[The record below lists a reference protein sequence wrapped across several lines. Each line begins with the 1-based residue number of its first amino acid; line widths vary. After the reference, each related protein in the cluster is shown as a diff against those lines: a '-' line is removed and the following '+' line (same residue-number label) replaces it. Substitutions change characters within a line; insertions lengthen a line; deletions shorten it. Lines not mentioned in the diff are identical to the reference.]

1 MKKHN
6 ISKLVLCIVTVLML
20 ISFFLPDNDV
30 CTLIKTALW
39 IAEFVLIIIALRD
52 KSSVLKIVLLT
63 VLALMLMSWIL
74 PAAYYSEQYID
85 QGRVQ
90 MGFFDLFNYPVT
102 ALSYFGYIAFFVLAI
117 GGFYGI
123 LNKIPAYR
131 TFLDNFVGR
140 VQGREVRFF
149 VVIMLLIAALVSLG
163 GMQIPL
169 LVFFPMLVSII
180 LLLGYDKIVAA
191 MILVGSTAVGLIGST
206 YAYGNTNIIMTVLSL
221 DITSEVIAKLVI
233 LLLGLVL
240 LVLNLL
246 LYIKKTNTVTE
257 VIKEDNKKSS
267 GKEVKAE
274 VKEVKVKKTKKTAA
288 KSTKDNKAKTAKTT
302 KTTKA
307 KASKS
312 TAKKGTKS
320 SSKKNIK
327 AALKDE
333 EVIVVKESVN
343 SSSDMNKY
351 ADSSV
356 NGDFDISR
364 YVLEPDYTYHTT
376 WPLVTAFALLFVLVI
391 LAFIPWSNG
400 FGVNL
405 FSDVTS
411 NVLSFEI
418 FGFAIFS
425 KIFGTINAFGF
436 WTVIDLLLPMALL
449 ILFLAIVYR
458 VKFNDILNGFIGGI
472 KRALPLGLIIILIYS
487 CLVIVTYHPFQ
498 LVIYKALLSGI
509 DKFNVFGA
517 LLSSLTALLAGIF
530 NVDPSYAFQS
540 VLLYLT
546 SVVTDSA
553 SYSTIGIIF
562 QAMYG
567 FGVIFAP
574 TSFILMI
581 VLAYLD
587 IPYTSWIKAIWKFL
601 LELLAVLLIAFIIV
615 LLV

>member
-140 VQGREVRFF
+140 VQGHEVRFF

-169 LVFFPMLVSII
+169 LVFFPMLVSVI

-191 MILVGSTAVGLIGST
+191 MVLVGSTAVGLIGST

-221 DITSEVIAKLVI
+221 DITSEVIAKLII
-233 LLLGLVL
+233 LLLGLAL
-240 LVLNLL
+240 LVLNVL
-246 LYIKKTNTVTE
+246 LYIKKTNTVTK
-257 VIKEDNKKSS
+257 VIKKDSKKSS
-267 GKEVKAE
+267 VKEVKAE
-274 VKEVKVKKTKKTAA
+274 VKEVEVKKTKKTAT
-288 KSTKDNKAKTAKTT
+288 KSTKDSKAKTT
-302 KTTKA
+302 KANASKSN
-307 KASKS
+307 ASKS
-312 TAKKGTKS
+312 TGKKNTKS

-333 EVIVVKESVN
+333 EVIVVKESVD
-343 SSSDMNKY
+343 SSSDMSKY
-351 ADSSV
+351 VQESDNS
-356 NGDFDISR
+356 
-364 YVLEPDYTYHTT
+364 YHTT
-376 WPLVTAFALLFVLVI
+376 WPLVTAFVLLFILVI
-391 LAFIPWSNG
+391 FAFIPWSNG
-400 FGVNL
+400 FGFNL

-418 FGFAIFS
+418 GGFAIFS
-425 KIFGTINAFGF
+425 KLFGTINAFGF
-436 WTVIDLLLPMALL
+436 WTIIDLLLPMTLL
-449 ILFLAIVYR
+449 ILFLAIVYK
-458 VKFNDILNGFIGGI
+458 VKFNDILKGFMDGI
-472 KRALPLGLIIILIYS
+472 KRALPLGLITILIYS

-553 SYSTIGIIF
+553 SYSTIGVIF

-581 VLAYLD
+581 VLEYLD

>member
-140 VQGREVRFF
+140 VQGHEVRFF

-169 LVFFPMLVSII
+169 LVFFPMLVSVI

-191 MILVGSTAVGLIGST
+191 MVLVGSTAVGLIGST

-221 DITSEVIAKLVI
+221 DITSEVIAKLII
-233 LLLGLVL
+233 LLLGLAL
-240 LVLNLL
+240 LVLNVL
-246 LYIKKTNTVTE
+246 LYIKKTNTVTK
-257 VIKEDNKKSS
+257 VIKKDSKKSS
-267 GKEVKAE
+267 VKEVKAE
-274 VKEVKVKKTKKTAA
+274 VKEVEVKKTKKTAT
-288 KSTKDNKAKTAKTT
+288 KSTKDSKAKTT
-302 KTTKA
+302 KA
-307 KASKS
+307 NASKS
-312 TAKKGTKS
+312 TGKKNTKS

-333 EVIVVKESVN
+333 EVIVVKEYVD
-343 SSSDMNKY
+343 SSSDMSKY
-351 ADSSV
+351 VQESDNS
-356 NGDFDISR
+356 
-364 YVLEPDYTYHTT
+364 YHTT
-376 WPLVTAFALLFVLVI
+376 WPLVTAFVLLFVLVI

-418 FGFAIFS
+418 GGFAIFS
-425 KIFGTINAFGF
+425 KLFGTINAFGF
-436 WTVIDLLLPMALL
+436 WTIIDLLLPMALL
-449 ILFLAIVYR
+449 ILFLAIVYK
-458 VKFNDILNGFIGGI
+458 VKFNDILKGFMDGI

-553 SYSTIGIIF
+553 SYSTIGVIF

-581 VLAYLD
+581 VLEYLD

>member
-90 MGFFDLFNYPVT
+90 MGLFDLFNYPVT

-191 MILVGSTAVGLIGST
+191 MVLVGSTAVGLIGST

-233 LLLGLVL
+233 LLLGLAL

-246 LYIKKTNTVTE
+246 LYIKKTNTVTK
-257 VIKEDNKKSS
+257 VIKKDNKKSS
-267 GKEVKAE
+267 VKEVKAE
-274 VKEVKVKKTKKTAA
+274 VKEVEVKKTKKTAT
-288 KSTKDNKAKTAKTT
+288 KSTKDNKAKTT

-307 KASKS
+307 NASKS
-312 TAKKGTKS
+312 TGKKNTKS

-343 SSSDMNKY
+343 SSSDMSKY
-351 ADSSV
+351 ADSSAEYG
-356 NGDFDISR
+356 NGAFDISK
-364 YVLEPDYTYHTT
+364 YVLESDDTYHTT
-376 WPLVTAFALLFVLVI
+376 WPLVTAFTLLFVLVI

-411 NVLSFEI
+411 NVLSFKI
-418 FGFAIFS
+418 GGFAIFS
-425 KIFGTINAFGF
+425 KLFGTINAFGF
-436 WTVIDLLLPMALL
+436 WTIIDLLLPMTLL
-449 ILFLAIVYR
+449 ILFLAIVYK
-458 VKFNDILNGFIGGI
+458 VKFNDILKGFMDGI

-581 VLAYLD
+581 VLEYLD

>member
-20 ISFFLPDNDV
+20 ISFFLPDNDI

-74 PAAYYSEQYID
+74 PAAYYSEQYTD

-149 VVIMLLIAALVSLG
+149 AFIMLLIAALVSLG

-169 LVFFPMLVSII
+169 LVFFPMLVSVI

-233 LLLGLVL
+233 LLLGLAL

-246 LYIKKTNTVTE
+246 LYIKKTNTVTK
-257 VIKEDNKKSS
+257 VIKKDNKKSS
-267 GKEVKAE
+267 VKEVKAE
-274 VKEVKVKKTKKTAA
+274 VKEVEVKKTKKTAT
-288 KSTKDNKAKTAKTT
+288 KSTKDSKAKTT
-302 KTTKA
+302 KANASKSN
-307 KASKS
+307 ASKS
-312 TAKKGTKS
+312 TGKKNTKS

-333 EVIVVKESVN
+333 EVIVVKESVD
-343 SSSDMNKY
+343 SSSDMSKY
-351 ADSSV
+351 VQESDNS
-356 NGDFDISR
+356 
-364 YVLEPDYTYHTT
+364 YHTT
-376 WPLVTAFALLFVLVI
+376 WPLVTAFVLLFILVI
-391 LAFIPWSNG
+391 FAFIPWSNG
-400 FGVNL
+400 FGFNL

-418 FGFAIFS
+418 GGFAIFS
-425 KIFGTINAFGF
+425 KLFGTINAFGF
-436 WTVIDLLLPMALL
+436 WTIIDLLLPMTLL
-449 ILFLAIVYR
+449 ILFLAIVYK
-458 VKFNDILNGFIGGI
+458 VKFNDILKGFMDGI
-472 KRALPLGLIIILIYS
+472 KRALPLGLITILIYS

-553 SYSTIGIIF
+553 SYSTIGVIF

-581 VLAYLD
+581 VLEYLD

>member
-6 ISKLVLCIVTVLML
+6 ISKLVLGIVTVLML

-30 CTLIKTALW
+30 CTLIKVALW

-52 KSSVLKIVLLT
+52 KSVLKIVLLT
-63 VLALMLMSWIL
+63 VLALMLMTWIL

-90 MGFFDLFNYPVT
+90 MGLFDLVNYPVT

-140 VQGREVRFF
+140 VQGHEVRFF

-169 LVFFPMLVSII
+169 LVFFPMLVSVI

-191 MILVGSTAVGLIGST
+191 MVLVGSTAVGLIGST

-221 DITSEVIAKLVI
+221 DITSEVIAKLII
-233 LLLGLVL
+233 LLLGLAL
-240 LVLNLL
+240 LVLNVL
-246 LYIKKTNTVTE
+246 LYIKKTNTVTK
-257 VIKEDNKKSS
+257 VIKKDSKKSS
-267 GKEVKAE
+267 VKEVKAE
-274 VKEVKVKKTKKTAA
+274 VKEVEVKRTKKTAT
-288 KSTKDNKAKTAKTT
+288 KSTKNSKAKTT
-302 KTTKA
+302 KA
-307 KASKS
+307 NASKS
-312 TAKKGTKS
+312 TGKKNTKS

-333 EVIVVKESVN
+333 EVIVVKESVD
-343 SSSDMNKY
+343 SSSDMSKY
-351 ADSSV
+351 VQESDNS
-356 NGDFDISR
+356 
-364 YVLEPDYTYHTT
+364 YHTT
-376 WPLVTAFALLFVLVI
+376 WPLVTAFILLFILVI

-400 FGVNL
+400 FGVTW
-405 FSDVTS
+405 FSDATT

-418 FGFAIFS
+418 GGFAIFS
-425 KIFGTINAFGF
+425 KLFGTINAFGF
-436 WTVIDLLLPMALL
+436 WTIIDLLLPMALL
-449 ILFLAIVYR
+449 ILFLAIIYK
-458 VKFNDILNGFIGGI
+458 VKFNDILKGFMDGV

-517 LLSSLTALLAGIF
+517 LLSSLAALLAGIF

-546 SVVTDSA
+546 SIVTDSA

-581 VLAYLD
+581 VLEYLD

-601 LELLAVLLIAFIIV
+601 LELLAVLLIAIIIV

>member
-140 VQGREVRFF
+140 VQGHEVRFF
-149 VVIMLLIAALVSLG
+149 VVIMLLITALVSLG

-169 LVFFPMLVSII
+169 LVFFPMLVSVI

-191 MILVGSTAVGLIGST
+191 MVLVGSTAVGLIGST

-221 DITSEVIAKLVI
+221 DITSEVIAKLII
-233 LLLGLVL
+233 LLLGLAL
-240 LVLNLL
+240 LVLNVL
-246 LYIKKTNTVTE
+246 LYIKKTNTVTK
-257 VIKEDNKKSS
+257 VIKKDSKKSS
-267 GKEVKAE
+267 VKEVKAE
-274 VKEVKVKKTKKTAA
+274 VKEVEVKKTKKTAT
-288 KSTKDNKAKTAKTT
+288 KSTKNSKAKTT
-302 KTTKA
+302 KA
-307 KASKS
+307 NASKS
-312 TAKKGTKS
+312 TGKKNTKS

-333 EVIVVKESVN
+333 EVIVVKESVD
-343 SSSDMNKY
+343 SSSDMSKY
-351 ADSSV
+351 VQESDNS
-356 NGDFDISR
+356 
-364 YVLEPDYTYHTT
+364 YHTT
-376 WPLVTAFALLFVLVI
+376 WPLVTAFVLLFVLVI

-418 FGFAIFS
+418 GGFAIFS
-425 KIFGTINAFGF
+425 KLFGTINAFGF
-436 WTVIDLLLPMALL
+436 WTIIDLLLPMALL
-449 ILFLAIVYR
+449 ILFLAIVYK
-458 VKFNDILNGFIGGI
+458 VKFNDILKGFMDGI

-581 VLAYLD
+581 ALEYLD

>member
-1 MKKHN
+1 
-6 ISKLVLCIVTVLML
+6 
-20 ISFFLPDNDV
+20 
-30 CTLIKTALW
+30 
-39 IAEFVLIIIALRD
+39 
-52 KSSVLKIVLLT
+52 
-63 VLALMLMSWIL
+63 
-74 PAAYYSEQYID
+74 
-85 QGRVQ
+85 
-90 MGFFDLFNYPVT
+90 
-102 ALSYFGYIAFFVLAI
+102 
-117 GGFYGI
+117 
-123 LNKIPAYR
+123 
-131 TFLDNFVGR
+131 
-140 VQGREVRFF
+140 
-149 VVIMLLIAALVSLG
+149 
-163 GMQIPL
+163 
-169 LVFFPMLVSII
+169 
-180 LLLGYDKIVAA
+180 

-233 LLLGLVL
+233 LLLGLAL

-246 LYIKKTNTVTE
+246 LYIKKTNTVTK
-257 VIKEDNKKSS
+257 VIKKDNKKSS
-267 GKEVKAE
+267 VKEVKAE
-274 VKEVKVKKTKKTAA
+274 VKEVEVKKTKKTAT
-288 KSTKDNKAKTAKTT
+288 KSTKDNKAKTT

-307 KASKS
+307 NASKS
-312 TAKKGTKS
+312 TGKKNTKS

-343 SSSDMNKY
+343 SSSDMSKY

-356 NGDFDISR
+356 NGDFDISK
-364 YVLEPDYTYHTT
+364 YVLEPDDTYHTT

-418 FGFAIFS
+418 GGFAIFS

-449 ILFLAIVYR
+449 ILFLAIVYK
-458 VKFNDILNGFIGGI
+458 VKFNDILKGFMDGI

-581 VLAYLD
+581 VLEYLD

>member
-6 ISKLVLCIVTVLML
+6 ISKLVLGIVTVLML

-30 CTLIKTALW
+30 CTLIKVALW

-52 KSSVLKIVLLT
+52 KSVLKIVLLT
-63 VLALMLMSWIL
+63 VLALMLMTWIL
-74 PAAYYSEQYID
+74 PAAYYSDQYID

-90 MGFFDLFNYPVT
+90 MGLFDLVNYPVT

-140 VQGREVRFF
+140 AQGHEVRFF

-169 LVFFPMLVSII
+169 LVFFPMLVSVI

-191 MILVGSTAVGLIGST
+191 MVLVGSTAVGLIGST

-221 DITSEVIAKLVI
+221 DITSEVIAKLII
-233 LLLGLVL
+233 LLLGLAL
-240 LVLNLL
+240 LVLNVL
-246 LYIKKTNTVTE
+246 LYIKKTNTVTK
-257 VIKEDNKKSS
+257 VIKKDSKKSS
-267 GKEVKAE
+267 VKEVKAE
-274 VKEVKVKKTKKTAA
+274 VKEVEVKKTKTTAT
-288 KSTKDNKAKTAKTT
+288 KSTKNSK
-302 KTTKA
+302 TKA
-307 KASKS
+307 NASKS
-312 TAKKGTKS
+312 TGKKNTKS

-333 EVIVVKESVN
+333 EVIVVKESVD
-343 SSSDMNKY
+343 SSSDMSKY
-351 ADSSV
+351 VQESDNS
-356 NGDFDISR
+356 
-364 YVLEPDYTYHTT
+364 YHTT
-376 WPLVTAFALLFVLVI
+376 WPLVTAFILLFILVI

-400 FGVNL
+400 FGVTW
-405 FSDVTS
+405 FSDATT

-418 FGFAIFS
+418 GGFAIFS
-425 KIFGTINAFGF
+425 KLFGTINAFGF
-436 WTVIDLLLPMALL
+436 WTIIDLLLPMALL
-449 ILFLAIVYR
+449 ILFLAIIYK
-458 VKFNDILNGFIGGI
+458 VKFNDILKGFMDGI

-517 LLSSLTALLAGIF
+517 LLSSLAALLAGIF

-546 SVVTDSA
+546 SIVTDSA

-581 VLAYLD
+581 VLEYLD

-601 LELLAVLLIAFIIV
+601 LELLAVLLIAIIIV

>member
-140 VQGREVRFF
+140 VQGHEVRFF
-149 VVIMLLIAALVSLG
+149 AFIMLLIATLVSLG

-191 MILVGSTAVGLIGST
+191 MVLVGSTAVGLIGST

-221 DITSEVIAKLVI
+221 DITSEVIAKLII
-233 LLLGLVL
+233 LLLGLAL
-240 LVLNLL
+240 LVLNVL
-246 LYIKKTNTVTE
+246 LYIKKTNTVTK
-257 VIKEDNKKSS
+257 VIKKDSKKSS
-267 GKEVKAE
+267 VKEVKAE
-274 VKEVKVKKTKKTAA
+274 VKEVEVKKTKKTAT
-288 KSTKDNKAKTAKTT
+288 KSTKDSKAKTT
-302 KTTKA
+302 KA
-307 KASKS
+307 NASKS
-312 TAKKGTKS
+312 TGKKNTKS

-333 EVIVVKESVN
+333 EVIVVKESVD
-343 SSSDMNKY
+343 SSSDMSKY
-351 ADSSV
+351 VQESDNS
-356 NGDFDISR
+356 
-364 YVLEPDYTYHTT
+364 YHTT
-376 WPLVTAFALLFVLVI
+376 WPLVTAFVLLFILVI
-391 LAFIPWSNG
+391 FAFIPWSNG
-400 FGVNL
+400 FGFNL

-418 FGFAIFS
+418 GGFAIFS
-425 KIFGTINAFGF
+425 KLFGTINAFGF
-436 WTVIDLLLPMALL
+436 WTIIDLLLPMTLL
-449 ILFLAIVYR
+449 ILFLAIVYK
-458 VKFNDILNGFIGGI
+458 VKFNDILKGFMDGI
-472 KRALPLGLIIILIYS
+472 KRALPLGLITILIYS

-553 SYSTIGIIF
+553 SYSTIGVIF

-581 VLAYLD
+581 VLEYLD

>member
-6 ISKLVLCIVTVLML
+6 ISKLVLGIVTVLML

-30 CTLIKTALW
+30 CTLIKVALW

-52 KSSVLKIVLLT
+52 KSVLKIVLLT
-63 VLALMLMSWIL
+63 VLALMLMTWIL
-74 PAAYYSEQYID
+74 PAAYYSDQYID

-90 MGFFDLFNYPVT
+90 MGLFDLVNYPVT

-140 VQGREVRFF
+140 VQGHEVRFF

-169 LVFFPMLVSII
+169 LVFFPMLVSVI

-191 MILVGSTAVGLIGST
+191 MVLVGSTAVGLIGST

-221 DITSEVIAKLVI
+221 DITSEVIAKLII
-233 LLLGLVL
+233 LLLGLAL
-240 LVLNLL
+240 LVLNVL
-246 LYIKKTNTVTE
+246 LYIKKTNTVTK
-257 VIKEDNKKSS
+257 VIKKDSKKSS
-267 GKEVKAE
+267 VKEVKAE
-274 VKEVKVKKTKKTAA
+274 VKEVEVKKTKTTAT
-288 KSTKDNKAKTAKTT
+288 KSTKNSK
-302 KTTKA
+302 TKA
-307 KASKS
+307 NASKS
-312 TAKKGTKS
+312 TGKKNTKS

-333 EVIVVKESVN
+333 EVIVVKESVD
-343 SSSDMNKY
+343 SSSDMSKY
-351 ADSSV
+351 VQESDNS
-356 NGDFDISR
+356 
-364 YVLEPDYTYHTT
+364 YHTT
-376 WPLVTAFALLFVLVI
+376 WPLVTAFILLFILVI

-400 FGVNL
+400 FGVTL
-405 FSDVTS
+405 FSDVTT

-418 FGFAIFS
+418 GGFAIFS
-425 KIFGTINAFGF
+425 KLFGTINAFGF
-436 WTVIDLLLPMALL
+436 WTIIDLLLPMALL
-449 ILFLAIVYR
+449 ILFLAIIYK
-458 VKFNDILNGFIGGI
+458 VKFNDILKGFMDGI

-517 LLSSLTALLAGIF
+517 LLSSLAALLAGIF

-546 SVVTDSA
+546 SIVTDSA

-581 VLAYLD
+581 VLEYLD

-601 LELLAVLLIAFIIV
+601 LELLAVLLIAIIIV

>member
-6 ISKLVLCIVTVLML
+6 ISKLVLGIVTVLML

-30 CTLIKTALW
+30 CTLIKVALW

-52 KSSVLKIVLLT
+52 KSVLKIVLLT
-63 VLALMLMSWIL
+63 ALALMLMTWIL
-74 PAAYYSEQYID
+74 PAAYYSDQYID

-90 MGFFDLFNYPVT
+90 MGLFDLVNYPVT

-140 VQGREVRFF
+140 AQGHEVRFF

-169 LVFFPMLVSII
+169 LVFFPMLVSVI

-191 MILVGSTAVGLIGST
+191 MVLVGSTAVGLIGST

-221 DITSEVIAKLVI
+221 DITSEVIAKLII
-233 LLLGLVL
+233 LLLGLAL
-240 LVLNLL
+240 LVLNVL
-246 LYIKKTNTVTE
+246 LYIKKTNTVTK
-257 VIKEDNKKSS
+257 VIKKDSKKSS
-267 GKEVKAE
+267 VKEVKAE
-274 VKEVKVKKTKKTAA
+274 VKEVEVKKTKTTAT
-288 KSTKDNKAKTAKTT
+288 KSTKNSK
-302 KTTKA
+302 TKA
-307 KASKS
+307 NASKS
-312 TAKKGTKS
+312 TGKKNTKS

-333 EVIVVKESVN
+333 EVIVVKESVD
-343 SSSDMNKY
+343 SSSDMSKY
-351 ADSSV
+351 VQESDNS
-356 NGDFDISR
+356 
-364 YVLEPDYTYHTT
+364 YHTT
-376 WPLVTAFALLFVLVI
+376 WPLVTAFILLFILVI

-400 FGVNL
+400 FGVTW
-405 FSDVTS
+405 FSDATT

-418 FGFAIFS
+418 GGFAIFS
-425 KIFGTINAFGF
+425 KLFGTINAFGF
-436 WTVIDLLLPMALL
+436 WTIIDLLLPMALL
-449 ILFLAIVYR
+449 ILFLAIIYK
-458 VKFNDILNGFIGGI
+458 VKFNDILKGFMDGI

-517 LLSSLTALLAGIF
+517 LLSSLAALLAGIF

-546 SVVTDSA
+546 SIVTDSA

-581 VLAYLD
+581 VLEYLD

-601 LELLAVLLIAFIIV
+601 LELLAVLLIAIIIV

>member
-169 LVFFPMLVSII
+169 LVFFPMLVSVI

-191 MILVGSTAVGLIGST
+191 MVLVGSTAVGLIGST

-221 DITSEVIAKLVI
+221 DITSEVIAKLII
-233 LLLGLVL
+233 LLLGLAL
-240 LVLNLL
+240 LVLNVL
-246 LYIKKTNTVTE
+246 LYIKKTNTVTK
-257 VIKEDNKKSS
+257 VIKKDSKKSS
-267 GKEVKAE
+267 VKEVKAE
-274 VKEVKVKKTKKTAA
+274 VKEVEVKKTKKTAT
-288 KSTKDNKAKTAKTT
+288 KSTKDSKAKTT
-302 KTTKA
+302 KA
-307 KASKS
+307 NASKS
-312 TAKKGTKS
+312 TGKKNTKS

-333 EVIVVKESVN
+333 EVIVVKESVD
-343 SSSDMNKY
+343 SSSDMSKY
-351 ADSSV
+351 VQESDNS
-356 NGDFDISR
+356 
-364 YVLEPDYTYHTT
+364 YHTT
-376 WPLVTAFALLFVLVI
+376 WPLVTAFVLLFILVVF
-391 LAFIPWSNG
+391 AFIPWSNG
-400 FGVNL
+400 FGFNF

-418 FGFAIFS
+418 GGFAIFS
-425 KIFGTINAFGF
+425 KLFGTINAFGF
-436 WTVIDLLLPMALL
+436 WTIIDLLLPMTLL
-449 ILFLAIVYR
+449 ILFLAIVYK
-458 VKFNDILNGFIGGI
+458 VKFNDILKGFIDGI

-553 SYSTIGIIF
+553 SYSTIGVIF

-581 VLAYLD
+581 VLEYLD

-601 LELLAVLLIAFIIV
+601 LELLAVLLITFIIV

>member
-74 PAAYYSEQYID
+74 PAAYYSEQYTD

-140 VQGREVRFF
+140 VQGHEVRFF
-149 VVIMLLIAALVSLG
+149 AFIMLLIAALVSLG

-169 LVFFPMLVSII
+169 LVFFPMLVSVI

-191 MILVGSTAVGLIGST
+191 MVLVGSTAVGLIGST

-221 DITSEVIAKLVI
+221 DITSEVIAKLII
-233 LLLGLVL
+233 LLLGLAL
-240 LVLNLL
+240 LVLNVL
-246 LYIKKTNTVTE
+246 LYIKKTNTVTK
-257 VIKEDNKKSS
+257 VIKKDSKKSS
-267 GKEVKAE
+267 VKEVKAE
-274 VKEVKVKKTKKTAA
+274 VKEVEVKKTKKTAT
-288 KSTKDNKAKTAKTT
+288 KSTKDSKAKTT
-302 KTTKA
+302 KANASKSN
-307 KASKS
+307 ASKS
-312 TAKKGTKS
+312 TGKKNTKS

-333 EVIVVKESVN
+333 EVIVVKESVD
-343 SSSDMNKY
+343 SSSDMSKY
-351 ADSSV
+351 VQESDNS
-356 NGDFDISR
+356 
-364 YVLEPDYTYHTT
+364 YHTT
-376 WPLVTAFALLFVLVI
+376 WPLVTAFVLLFILVI
-391 LAFIPWSNG
+391 FAFIPWSNG
-400 FGVNL
+400 FGFNL

-418 FGFAIFS
+418 GGFAIFS
-425 KIFGTINAFGF
+425 KLFGTINAFGF
-436 WTVIDLLLPMALL
+436 WTIIDLLLPMTLL
-449 ILFLAIVYR
+449 ILFLAIVYK
-458 VKFNDILNGFIGGI
+458 VKFNDILKGFMDGI
-472 KRALPLGLIIILIYS
+472 KRALPLGLITILIYS

-553 SYSTIGIIF
+553 SYSTIGVIF

-581 VLAYLD
+581 VLEYLD

>member
-140 VQGREVRFF
+140 VQGHEVRFF
-149 VVIMLLIAALVSLG
+149 AFIMLLIAALVSLG

-169 LVFFPMLVSII
+169 LVFFPMLVSVI

-191 MILVGSTAVGLIGST
+191 MVLVGSTAVGLIGST

-221 DITSEVIAKLVI
+221 DITSEVIAKLII
-233 LLLGLVL
+233 LLLGLAL
-240 LVLNLL
+240 LVLNVL
-246 LYIKKTNTVTE
+246 LYIKKTNTVTK
-257 VIKEDNKKSS
+257 VIKKDSKKSS
-267 GKEVKAE
+267 VKEVKAE
-274 VKEVKVKKTKKTAA
+274 VKEVEVKKTKKTAT
-288 KSTKDNKAKTAKTT
+288 KSTKDSKV

-307 KASKS
+307 NASKSNASKS
-312 TAKKGTKS
+312 TGKKNTKS

-333 EVIVVKESVN
+333 EVIVVKESVD
-343 SSSDMNKY
+343 SSSDMSKY
-351 ADSSV
+351 VQESDNS
-356 NGDFDISR
+356 
-364 YVLEPDYTYHTT
+364 YHTI
-376 WPLVTAFALLFVLVI
+376 WPLVTAFVLLFILVI
-391 LAFIPWSNG
+391 FAFIPWSNG
-400 FGVNL
+400 FGFNL

-418 FGFAIFS
+418 GGFAIFS
-425 KIFGTINAFGF
+425 KLFGTINAFGF
-436 WTVIDLLLPMALL
+436 WTIIDLLLPMTLL
-449 ILFLAIVYR
+449 ILFLAIVYK
-458 VKFNDILNGFIGGI
+458 VKFNDILKGFMDGI
-472 KRALPLGLIIILIYS
+472 KRALPLGLITILIYS

-553 SYSTIGIIF
+553 SYSTIGVIF

-581 VLAYLD
+581 VLEYLD

>member
-140 VQGREVRFF
+140 VQGHEVRFF
-149 VVIMLLIAALVSLG
+149 AFIMLLIAALVSLG

-169 LVFFPMLVSII
+169 LVFFPMLVSVI

-233 LLLGLVL
+233 LLLGLAL

-246 LYIKKTNTVTE
+246 LYIKKTNTVTK
-257 VIKEDNKKSS
+257 VIKKDNKKSS
-267 GKEVKAE
+267 VKEVKAE
-274 VKEVKVKKTKKTAA
+274 VQEVEVKKTKKTAT
-288 KSTKDNKAKTAKTT
+288 KSTKDNKAKTT

-307 KASKS
+307 NASKS
-312 TAKKGTKS
+312 TGKKNTKS

-333 EVIVVKESVN
+333 EVIVVKESVD
-343 SSSDMNKY
+343 SSSDMSKY
-351 ADSSV
+351 VQESDNS
-356 NGDFDISR
+356 
-364 YVLEPDYTYHTT
+364 YHTI
-376 WPLVTAFALLFVLVI
+376 WPLVTAFVLLFILVI
-391 LAFIPWSNG
+391 FAFIPWSNG
-400 FGVNL
+400 FGFNL

-418 FGFAIFS
+418 GGFAIFS

-449 ILFLAIVYR
+449 ILFLAIVYK
-458 VKFNDILNGFIGGI
+458 VKFNDILKGFMDGI

-553 SYSTIGIIF
+553 SYSTIGVIF

-581 VLAYLD
+581 VLEYLD

>member
-6 ISKLVLCIVTVLML
+6 ISKLVLGIVTVLML

-30 CTLIKTALW
+30 CTLIKVALW

-52 KSSVLKIVLLT
+52 KSVLKIVLLT
-63 VLALMLMSWIL
+63 VLALMLMTWIL
-74 PAAYYSEQYID
+74 PAAYYSDQYID

-90 MGFFDLFNYPVT
+90 MGLFDLVNYPVT

-140 VQGREVRFF
+140 VQGHEVRFF

-169 LVFFPMLVSII
+169 LVFFPMLVSVI

-191 MILVGSTAVGLIGST
+191 MVLVGSTAVGLIGST

-221 DITSEVIAKLVI
+221 DITSEVIAKLII
-233 LLLGLVL
+233 LLLGLAL
-240 LVLNLL
+240 LVLNVL
-246 LYIKKTNTVTE
+246 LYIKKTNTVTK
-257 VIKEDNKKSS
+257 VIKKDSKKSS
-267 GKEVKAE
+267 VKEVKAE
-274 VKEVKVKKTKKTAA
+274 VKEVEVKKTKTAA
-288 KSTKDNKAKTAKTT
+288 TKSTKNSK
-302 KTTKA
+302 TKA
-307 KASKS
+307 NASKS
-312 TAKKGTKS
+312 TGKKNTKS

-333 EVIVVKESVN
+333 EVIVVKESVD
-343 SSSDMNKY
+343 SSSDMSKY
-351 ADSSV
+351 VQESDNS
-356 NGDFDISR
+356 
-364 YVLEPDYTYHTT
+364 YHTT
-376 WPLVTAFALLFVLVI
+376 WPLVTAFVLLFILVI

-400 FGVNL
+400 FGVTL
-405 FSDVTS
+405 FSDVTT

-418 FGFAIFS
+418 GGFAIFS
-425 KIFGTINAFGF
+425 KLFGTINAFGF
-436 WTVIDLLLPMALL
+436 WTIIDLLLPMALL
-449 ILFLAIVYR
+449 ILFLAIIYK
-458 VKFNDILNGFIGGI
+458 VKFNDILKGFMDGI

-517 LLSSLTALLAGIF
+517 LLSSLAALLAGIF

-546 SVVTDSA
+546 SIVTDSA

-581 VLAYLD
+581 VLEYLD
-587 IPYTSWIKAIWKFL
+587 IPYTSWIKAICKFL
-601 LELLAVLLIAFIIV
+601 LELLAVLLIAIIIV

>member
-149 VVIMLLIAALVSLG
+149 AFIMLLIAALVSLG

-169 LVFFPMLVSII
+169 LVFFPMLVSVI

-233 LLLGLVL
+233 LLLGLAL

-246 LYIKKTNTVTE
+246 LYIKKTNTVTK
-257 VIKEDNKKSS
+257 VIKKDNKKSS
-267 GKEVKAE
+267 VKEVKAE
-274 VKEVKVKKTKKTAA
+274 VKEVEVKKTKKTAT
-288 KSTKDNKAKTAKTT
+288 KSTKDNKAKTT

-312 TAKKGTKS
+312 TGKKNTKS

-333 EVIVVKESVN
+333 EVIVVKESVD
-343 SSSDMNKY
+343 SSSDMSKY
-351 ADSSV
+351 VQESDNS
-356 NGDFDISR
+356 
-364 YVLEPDYTYHTT
+364 YHTT
-376 WPLVTAFALLFVLVI
+376 WPLVTAFVLLFILVI
-391 LAFIPWSNG
+391 FAFIPWSNG
-400 FGVNL
+400 FGLNL

-418 FGFAIFS
+418 GGFAIFS
-425 KIFGTINAFGF
+425 KLFGTINAFGF
-436 WTVIDLLLPMALL
+436 WTIIDLLLPMTLL
-449 ILFLAIVYR
+449 ILFLAIVYK
-458 VKFNDILNGFIGGI
+458 VKFNDILKGFMDGI
-472 KRALPLGLIIILIYS
+472 KRALPLGLITILIYS

-553 SYSTIGIIF
+553 SYSTIGVIF

-581 VLAYLD
+581 VLEYLD

>member
-149 VVIMLLIAALVSLG
+149 AFIMLLIAALVSLG

-169 LVFFPMLVSII
+169 LVFFPMLVSVI

-191 MILVGSTAVGLIGST
+191 MVLVGSTAVGLIGST

-233 LLLGLVL
+233 LLLGLAL

-246 LYIKKTNTVTE
+246 LYIKKTNTVTK
-257 VIKEDNKKSS
+257 VIKKDNKKSS
-267 GKEVKAE
+267 VKEVKAE
-274 VKEVKVKKTKKTAA
+274 VKEVEVKKTKKTAT
-288 KSTKDNKAKTAKTT
+288 KSTKDSKAKTT
-302 KTTKA
+302 KANASKSN
-307 KASKS
+307 ASKS
-312 TAKKGTKS
+312 TGKKNTKS

-333 EVIVVKESVN
+333 EVIVVKESVD
-343 SSSDMNKY
+343 SSSDMSKY
-351 ADSSV
+351 VQESDNS
-356 NGDFDISR
+356 
-364 YVLEPDYTYHTT
+364 YHTT
-376 WPLVTAFALLFVLVI
+376 WPLVTAFVLLFILVI
-391 LAFIPWSNG
+391 FAFIPWSNG
-400 FGVNL
+400 FGFNL

-418 FGFAIFS
+418 GGFAIFS
-425 KIFGTINAFGF
+425 KLFGTINAFGF
-436 WTVIDLLLPMALL
+436 WTIIDLLLPMTLL
-449 ILFLAIVYR
+449 ILFLAIVYK
-458 VKFNDILNGFIGGI
+458 VKFNDILKGFMDGI
-472 KRALPLGLIIILIYS
+472 KRALPLGLITILIYS

-553 SYSTIGIIF
+553 SYSTIGVIF

-581 VLAYLD
+581 VLEYLD

>member
-6 ISKLVLCIVTVLML
+6 ISKLVLGIVTVLML

-30 CTLIKTALW
+30 CTLIKVALW

-52 KSSVLKIVLLT
+52 KSVLKIVLLT
-63 VLALMLMSWIL
+63 VLALMLMTWIL
-74 PAAYYSEQYID
+74 PAAYYSDQYID

-90 MGFFDLFNYPVT
+90 MGLFDLVNYPVT

-140 VQGREVRFF
+140 VQGHEVRFF
-149 VVIMLLIAALVSLG
+149 VAIMLLIAALVSLG

-169 LVFFPMLVSII
+169 LVIFPMLVSVI

-221 DITSEVIAKLVI
+221 DITSEVIAKIVI
-233 LLLGLVL
+233 LLLGLAL
-240 LVLNLL
+240 LVLNVL
-246 LYIKKTNTVTE
+246 LYIKKTNTVTK
-257 VIKEDNKKSS
+257 VIKKDSKKSS
-267 GKEVKAE
+267 
-274 VKEVKVKKTKKTAA
+274 VKEVKVEVKEVEVKKPKNTAT
-288 KSTKDNKAKTAKTT
+288 KSTKNSKT

-307 KASKS
+307 NASKS
-312 TAKKGTKS
+312 TGKKNAKS

-333 EVIVVKESVN
+333 EVIVVKESVD
-343 SSSDMNKY
+343 SSSDMSKY
-351 ADSSV
+351 VQESDNS
-356 NGDFDISR
+356 
-364 YVLEPDYTYHTT
+364 YHTT
-376 WPLVTAFALLFVLVI
+376 WPLVVAFVLLLILVV

-400 FGVNL
+400 FGVTL
-405 FSDVTS
+405 FSDVTT

-418 FGFAIFS
+418 GGFAIFS

-436 WTVIDLLLPMALL
+436 WTIIDLLLPMALL
-449 ILFLAIVYR
+449 ILFLAIIYK
-458 VKFNDILNGFIGGI
+458 VKFNDILKGFMDGI

-517 LLSSLTALLAGIF
+517 LLSSLAALLAGIF

-546 SVVTDSA
+546 SIVTDSA
-553 SYSTIGIIF
+553 SYSTIGLIF

-581 VLAYLD
+581 VLEYLD
-587 IPYTSWIKAIWKFL
+587 ISYTSWIKAIWKFL
-601 LELLAVLLIAFIIV
+601 LELLAVLLIAIIIV

>member
-149 VVIMLLIAALVSLG
+149 AFIMLLIAALVSLG

-169 LVFFPMLVSII
+169 LVFFPMLVSVI

-191 MILVGSTAVGLIGST
+191 MVLVGSTAVGLIGST

-233 LLLGLVL
+233 LLLGLAL

-246 LYIKKTNTVTE
+246 LYIKKTNTVTK
-257 VIKEDNKKSS
+257 VIKKDNKKSS
-267 GKEVKAE
+267 VKEVKAE
-274 VKEVKVKKTKKTAA
+274 VKEVEVKKTKKTAT
-288 KSTKDNKAKTAKTT
+288 KSTKDNKAKTT

-312 TAKKGTKS
+312 TGKKNTKS

-333 EVIVVKESVN
+333 EVIVVKESVD
-343 SSSDMNKY
+343 SSSDMSKY
-351 ADSSV
+351 VQESDNS
-356 NGDFDISR
+356 
-364 YVLEPDYTYHTT
+364 YHTI
-376 WPLVTAFALLFVLVI
+376 WPLVTAFVLLFILVI
-391 LAFIPWSNG
+391 FAFIPWSNG
-400 FGVNL
+400 FGFNL

-418 FGFAIFS
+418 GGFAIFS
-425 KIFGTINAFGF
+425 KLFGTINAFGF
-436 WTVIDLLLPMALL
+436 WTIIDLLLPMTLL
-449 ILFLAIVYR
+449 ILFLAIVYK
-458 VKFNDILNGFIGGI
+458 VKFNDILKGFMDGI
-472 KRALPLGLIIILIYS
+472 KRALPLGLITILIYS

-553 SYSTIGIIF
+553 SYSTIGVIF

-581 VLAYLD
+581 VLEYLD

>member
-140 VQGREVRFF
+140 VQGHEVRFF
-149 VVIMLLIAALVSLG
+149 AFIMLLIAALVSLG

-169 LVFFPMLVSII
+169 LVFFPMLVSVI

-191 MILVGSTAVGLIGST
+191 MVLVGSTAVGLIGST

-233 LLLGLVL
+233 LLLGLAL

-246 LYIKKTNTVTE
+246 LYIKKTNTVTK
-257 VIKEDNKKSS
+257 VIKKDNKKSS
-267 GKEVKAE
+267 VKEVKAE
-274 VKEVKVKKTKKTAA
+274 VKEVEVKKTKKTAT
-288 KSTKDNKAKTAKTT
+288 KSTKDNKAKTT

-312 TAKKGTKS
+312 TGKKNTKS

-333 EVIVVKESVN
+333 EVIVVKESVD
-343 SSSDMNKY
+343 SSSDMSKY
-351 ADSSV
+351 VQESDNS
-356 NGDFDISR
+356 
-364 YVLEPDYTYHTT
+364 YHTI
-376 WPLVTAFALLFVLVI
+376 WPLVTAFVLLFILVI
-391 LAFIPWSNG
+391 FAFIPWSNG
-400 FGVNL
+400 FGFNL

-418 FGFAIFS
+418 GGFAIFS
-425 KIFGTINAFGF
+425 KLFGTINAFGF
-436 WTVIDLLLPMALL
+436 WTIIDLLLPMTLL
-449 ILFLAIVYR
+449 ILFLAIVYK
-458 VKFNDILNGFIGGI
+458 VKFNDILKGFMDGI
-472 KRALPLGLIIILIYS
+472 KRALPLGLITILIYS

-553 SYSTIGIIF
+553 SYSTIGVIF

-581 VLAYLD
+581 VLEYLD